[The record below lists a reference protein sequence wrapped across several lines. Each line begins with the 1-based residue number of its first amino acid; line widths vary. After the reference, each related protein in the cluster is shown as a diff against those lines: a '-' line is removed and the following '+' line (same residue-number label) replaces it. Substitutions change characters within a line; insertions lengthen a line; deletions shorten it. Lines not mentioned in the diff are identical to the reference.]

1 LIAQRSTPGAGYRAA
16 PGSKTPAT
24 GPAITARGAQPDHE
38 LAGTLGPRTAV
49 LWSIES
55 ASDQPGQVMTGKSYV
70 GPDGTLELGPYGTVQ
85 VTGLSLDQAQA
96 AVEKHV
102 GKYITQAHVRI
113 LLPGMEVTARRETA
127 APPVLQTA
135 GNAPAAPEPS
145 LAAGSDES
153 EKSPGPIR
161 TAAESKPPADQA
173 RNATLA
179 SNWHPIRRKDE
190 PARTV
195 VRATVKKD
203 KEPPNELLHPP
214 KKMPR
219 SAEEPPIADSTF
231 IHPTGI
237 YAGNGAAPHEMAK
250 VSLPAY
256 VIEPPDILLI
266 EAEVPKLFQRIG
278 GQHLVRLDGTVG
290 LGTYGSVQVAGMT
303 LEQARAAIAEQV
315 RARIKDFDADKNNLV
330 VDVLAYNSKF
340 YYIVTDGGGYGE
352 QVVRV
357 PITGSETVLDAISQI
372 NGLPAVASKK
382 HIWIARRTGSNG
394 GQVLPVD
401 WNALVQGGSTA
412 TNYQMFPG
420 DRLYVRADKW
430 VRFGNAVDKRVW
442 PFERLLGAT
451 LLGSETVN
459 SIQGRG
465 SFGSR

>member
-1 LIAQRSTPGAGYRAA
+1 MAEQCWATPPKWLHLLAWMSIAGAGCQAVT
-16 PGSKTPAT
+16 GSTNPAT

-161 TAAESKPPADQA
+161 TAPAADSKPPADQA

-203 KEPPNELLHPP
+203 KEPPNELL
-214 KKMPR
+214 
-219 SAEEPPIADSTF
+219 
-231 IHPTGI
+231 
-237 YAGNGAAPHEMAK
+237 
-250 VSLPAY
+250 
-256 VIEPPDILLI
+256 
-266 EAEVPKLFQRIG
+266 
-278 GQHLVRLDGTVG
+278 
-290 LGTYGSVQVAGMT
+290 
-303 LEQARAAIAEQV
+303 
-315 RARIKDFDADKNNLV
+315 
-330 VDVLAYNSKF
+330 
-340 YYIVTDGGGYGE
+340 
-352 QVVRV
+352 
-357 PITGSETVLDAISQI
+357 
-372 NGLPAVASKK
+372 
-382 HIWIARRTGSNG
+382 
-394 GQVLPVD
+394 
-401 WNALVQGGSTA
+401 
-412 TNYQMFPG
+412 
-420 DRLYVRADKW
+420 
-430 VRFGNAVDKRVW
+430 
-442 PFERLLGAT
+442 
-451 LLGSETVN
+451 
-459 SIQGRG
+459 
-465 SFGSR
+465 